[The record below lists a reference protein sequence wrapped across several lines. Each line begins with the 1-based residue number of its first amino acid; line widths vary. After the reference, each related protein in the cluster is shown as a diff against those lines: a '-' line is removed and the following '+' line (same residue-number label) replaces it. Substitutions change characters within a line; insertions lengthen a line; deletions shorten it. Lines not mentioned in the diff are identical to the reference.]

1 MEIEYI
7 FINNW
12 TNEKSFLTAGFVMI
26 VFTLTISTLL
36 RHSHHQIFIVVANI
50 FDAVWPRN
58 FIPTSGAPV
67 LTVILALVGKFILK
81 CIAPRTFV

>member
-1 MEIEYI
+1 
-7 FINNW
+7 
-12 TNEKSFLTAGFVMI
+12 MI

-67 LTVILALVGKFILK
+67 LTVILALV
-81 CIAPRTFV
+81 